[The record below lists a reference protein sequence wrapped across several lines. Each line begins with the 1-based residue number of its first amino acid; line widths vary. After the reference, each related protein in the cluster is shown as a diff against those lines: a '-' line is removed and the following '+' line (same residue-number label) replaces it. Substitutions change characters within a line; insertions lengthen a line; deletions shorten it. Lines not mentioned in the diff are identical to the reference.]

1 MQVTQI
7 YSILNSVTSELLGKT
22 NLIKEDLSNLQDLG
36 TELFNASSVDNYVK
50 SLVNHI
56 GKVVFVDRVYNGSV
70 PSVMMDSWEFGSV
83 LQKVSCELPEASEC
97 EDWELENGQTYNPNI
112 FYKPTVSAKFWNSKV
127 TFEIN
132 MSFTEM
138 QVKESFGSANQMNGF
153 LSMLQNSVEKSL
165 TVKIDSLIMR
175 TINRAISETMDKSI
189 PNAAWGNFS
198 TPKCV
203 NLLKLYNDEYG
214 KSLDSTHCIYDKDFI
229 RYASYIIAVTKER
242 LSKLSTLYNVGGKD
256 RFTPADSLH
265 CVMLADFRKTI
276 DVFCKSD
283 LMNESFVGV
292 PDSELVPYWQG
303 SGKKYS
309 FNDISTIKVKLPTGV
324 GTNTK
329 DVEISGVLAVMFDND
344 AIGVSNLSRRVTT
357 NYNPKAEF
365 YTNFYKF
372 DAGYYIDLNENVVV
386 FYVADGEADASV
398 DISQAPNVSSI
409 SAEVNGEQINVD
421 SDTKIPK
428 GSVVTIYINN
438 PTALEAKPVI
448 TMGSTSVTVSAYST
462 TTKRYQASISNVTD
476 DIAIEAGQ

>member
-22 NLIKEDLSNLQDLG
+22 ELLSEDLSNLQDLG
-36 TELFNASSVDNYVK
+36 TELFNTSSVDNYVK

-83 LQKVSCELPEASEC
+83 LQKVSCELPDAVENES
-97 EDWELENGQTYNPNI
+97 WELENGRTYNPNV
-112 FYKPTVSAKFWNSKV
+112 FYKPVVSAKFYNSKV

-138 QVKESFGSANQMNGF
+138 QVKESFSNANQMNGF

-189 PNAAWGNFS
+189 PNASWGNFS
-198 TPKCV
+198 TPKAV

-229 RYASYIIAVTKER
+229 KYAAYIISVTKER

-292 PDSELVPYWQG
+292 PDSELVPYWQA
-303 SGKKYS
+303 SGRKYN
-309 FNDISTIKVKLPTGV
+309 FNDISSIKVKLPTGV
-324 GTNTK
+324 GTQTK
-329 DVEISGVLAVMFDND
+329 DVNLSGVLAVMFDKD
-344 AIGVSNLSRRVTT
+344 ALGVSNLSRRVTT

-386 FYVADGEADASV
+386 FYVADGESDVSV
-398 DISQAPNVSSI
+398 DVSQAPNVTSI
-409 SAEVNGEQINVD
+409 TADLNGENVDVD
-421 SDTKIPK
+421 SDLKVPK
-428 GSVVTIYINN
+428 GSVMTIYINN
-438 PTALEAKPVI
+438 TAALAKKPVV
-448 TMGSTSVTVSAYST
+448 TVGETPVTVSDFDST
-462 TTKRYQASISNVTD
+462 NKWYKAEIANVNGS
-476 DIAIEAGQ
+476 IAIEEGT

>member
-22 NLIKEDLSNLQDLG
+22 ELLSEDLSNLQDLG

-70 PSVMMDSWEFGSV
+70 PSIMMDSWEFGSV
-83 LQKVSCELPEASEC
+83 LQKVSCELPDAVENES
-97 EDWELENGQTYNPNI
+97 WELENGRTYNPNV
-112 FYKPTVSAKFWNSKV
+112 FYKPVVSAKFYNSKV

-138 QVKESFGSANQMNGF
+138 QVKESFSNANQMNGF

-175 TINRAISETMDKSI
+175 TINRGIAETIDKSI
-189 PNAAWGNFS
+189 PESLIGNMS
-198 TPKCV
+198 TPKAV
-203 NLLKLYNDEYG
+203 NLLKLYNDEYN
-214 KSLDSTHCIYDKDFI
+214 KTLDATHCIYDKDFI
-229 RYASYIIAVTKER
+229 RYAAYVISVTKER

-303 SGKKYS
+303 SGRKYN
-309 FNDISTIKVKLPTGV
+309 FNDISSIKVKLPTGV
-324 GTNTK
+324 GTQTK
-329 DVEISGVLAVMFDND
+329 DVNLSGVLAVMFDKD
-344 AIGVSNLSRRVTT
+344 ALGVSNLSRRVTT

-372 DAGYYIDLNENVVV
+372 DAGYYIDLNENIVV
-386 FYVADGEADASV
+386 FYVADSV
-398 DISQAPNVSSI
+398 AGKTIDVSQAPNVSSI
-409 SAEVNGEQINVD
+409 TMVVDGIEVDVD
-421 SDTKIPK
+421 STTIIPTNK
-428 GSVVTIYINN
+428 GVVIYINN
-438 PTALEAKPVI
+438 PSALTSKPSI
-448 TMGSTSVTVSAYST
+448 TMGESAQTVSDYDTTNHRYSCT
-462 TTKRYQASISNVTD
+462 IAAVTD
-476 DIAIEAGQ
+476 NIAIEE